1 MAFLG
6 NTNVTQAFIPAVDYF
21 NGNGS
26 TVAFTLS
33 RPVASNAQV
42 QVFIENVPQNPSSA
56 FSVLNN
62 TITFTSAPP
71 SGTNN
76 IYVCY
81 TSPITQTIAV
91 SQGTVGISQL
101 SATGTPSANT
111 FLRGDNTWTNAA
123 SSGIF
128 YENGQTVTADYTI
141 TSGNNA
147 MSAGPITI
155 NTGVNVTV
163 PTNSNW
169 VIV

>member
-1 MAFLG
+1 MASIG
-6 NTNVTQAFIPAVDYF
+6 NTDITQAFTPAIDYF

-33 RPVASNAQV
+33 RPVNSAAQV
-42 QVFIENVPQNPSSA
+42 QAFIENVPQNPSSS

-62 TITFTSAPP
+62 VITFTSAPP
-71 SGTNN
+71 SGTSN
-76 IYVCY
+76 IYVQY
-81 TSPITQTIAV
+81 VSTISQTIGV
-91 SQGTVGISQL
+91 SQGTVGITQL

-123 SSGIF
+123 SAGIF

-141 TSGNNA
+141 TAGNNA
-147 MSAGPITI
+147 MSAGPITV

>member
-6 NTNVTQAFIPAVDYF
+6 NTNITQAFTPAVDYF
-21 NGNGS
+21 NGNAS
-26 TVAFTLS
+26 TTVFTLS
-33 RPVASNAQV
+33 RPVGSIASV
-42 QVFIENVPQNPSSA
+42 EVFIENVPQNPASA
-56 FSVLNN
+56 YSVLNN

-71 SGTNN
+71 TGTSN
-76 IYVCY
+76 IYVRY
-81 TSPITQTIAV
+81 MSTITQTIGV
-91 SQGTVGISQL
+91 SQGVVGINQL

-111 FLRGDNTWTNAA
+111 FLRGDNTWGNAA

-128 YENGQTVTADYTI
+128 YENGQNVTADYTI
-141 TSGNNA
+141 TAGNNA

-155 NTGVNVTV
+155 DTGVNVTV